1 MLSTITI
8 TLRGGFGGRLLGG
21 TGNLLRGF
29 MGLYRNQHMLGL
41 GRRYCLPAAKPTS
54 PTHPSGQFGLVQL
67 FESVKLSVAASG
79 SEQSGS
85 EQRDGI
91 SQNILEWLNSDRNN
105 WSGESRIKPDLI

>member
-41 GRRYCLPAAKPTS
+41 GRHYCLLAAKPTS
-54 PTHPSGQFGLVQL
+54 PTHPSSQFGLVQL
-67 FESVKLSVAASG
+67 FESVKLDVAAC
-79 SEQSGS
+79 GS

-91 SQNILEWLNSDRNN
+91 SQNILEWLNSDRDN